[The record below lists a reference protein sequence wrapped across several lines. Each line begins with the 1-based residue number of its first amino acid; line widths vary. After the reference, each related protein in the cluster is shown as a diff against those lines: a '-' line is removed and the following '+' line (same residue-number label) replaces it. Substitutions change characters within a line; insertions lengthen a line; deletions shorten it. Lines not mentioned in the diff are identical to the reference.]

1 MNTPII
7 NRYDQVA
14 RHYCIGTSGGRRKR
28 ADRRS
33 LASSLYVFFA
43 AASLI
48 MFYYA
53 HAEWLPVEKAF
64 YVPCAIT
71 LLCSFFVKR
80 KWDKIDRILT
90 VFVIFVALSDV
101 LTGIYPKG
109 ISSPLVRI
117 SLGIFC
123 FNKIR
128 KVDLYGAITVIA
140 KLSPIIMVTYYV
152 FANPLT
158 YVSWVRY
165 GGFSGDPNYLAISL
179 ELLIV
184 LNLIFIH
191 RKETGMFWRVLSV
204 ASIISTLPL
213 FLVGQSRMGLISLVV
228 LFLFYLSFLYKNSK
242 RNFMILAVT
251 GCVLLVAGF
260 GSYSYMLD
268 GVERRFTK
276 HSSSRG
282 SGGMIQNDPRMAQIN
297 ATFRVFKRNPSYVF
311 SGIGADHDPEDIQ
324 DYKQMADNPVHN
336 TFVGILLQD
345 GLFALSAFLMLLIV
359 TFRQVVKRPDKKLY
373 LGFYLSLL
381 LNISSVPSASYL
393 TFWWSLFFLLNQK
406 DYICNKNLCCGLS
419 QNEIRSIK

>member
-14 RHYCIGTSGGRRKR
+14 RHYCTGTSGGIRKR

-191 RKETGMFWRVLSV
+191 RKETGMLWRVLSV

-251 GCVLLVAGF
+251 GGVLLVAGF

-268 GVERRFTK
+268 GVERRFNGNG
-276 HSSSRG
+276 SSRG
-282 SGGMIQNDPRMAQIN
+282 ATDMIKGDPRMDQII
-297 ATFRVFKRNPSYVF
+297 ATVRVFEKNPSYVF
-311 SGIGADHDPEDIQ
+311 SGIGVDNNPIEIQ
-324 DYKQMADNPVHN
+324 DYKQIASNPVHN
-336 TFVGILLQD
+336 TFIGTLFQEGI
-345 GLFALSAFLMLLIV
+345 FALCAFVWLFVMTFLMI
-359 TFRQVVKRPDKKLY
+359 VKRPDKLLY
-373 LGFYLSLL
+373 LGLFFGLL
-381 LNISSVPSASYL
+381 LNISSVPSTSYL
-393 TFWWSLFFLLNQK
+393 TFWWSLFFL
-406 DYICNKNLCCGLS
+406 
-419 QNEIRSIK
+419 QNPVDCMTRRISR